1 MADRDESME
10 WADSSIARCAV
21 GTGRG
26 CVTGASPEP
35 AELASELGGA
45 GGGGRIL
52 GLITDEGV

>member
-10 WADSSIARCAV
+10 WALSSIADRAV

-26 CVTGASPEP
+26 CVAASEP
-35 AELASELGGA
+35 AEDASELGGA

>member
-1 MADRDESME
+1 MADRDESIE
-10 WADSSIARCAV
+10 WALSSMARRAV

-26 CVTGASPEP
+26 CVTGASEP
-35 AELASELGGA
+35 AEDASELGGA

>member
-1 MADRDESME
+1 ME

-26 CVTGASPEP
+26 RVTGASEP
-35 AELASELGGA
+35 LLEASELGGA